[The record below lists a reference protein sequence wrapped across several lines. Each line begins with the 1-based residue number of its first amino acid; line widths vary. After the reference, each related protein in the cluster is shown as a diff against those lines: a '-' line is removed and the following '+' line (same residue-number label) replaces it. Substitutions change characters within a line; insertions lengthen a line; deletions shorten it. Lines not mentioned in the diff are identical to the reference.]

1 MMDTLHCEL
10 RVVGALLKRLLEEIL
25 ESESSQKGS
34 ENKANEFAKLVSELT
49 KNRGGFTISVEKGK
63 IKKCSINNN
72 NSGRAFVENHCYI
85 KIVDEFLGDL
95 HPQQKI
101 EILELW
107 DTYKCLLPHFRRVT
121 DFTFEEKADFAKQ
134 QSKFYKLYVHR
145 YGDEKVT
152 NYIHYLGARHPS
164 EFVEMYGCIGRFSNQ
179 GSEGMYKFTIYRIFR
194 NTS

>member
-72 NSGRAFVENHCYI
+72 NSGRAFVGTCHTITNDAIQPYI
-85 KIVDEFLGDL
+85 DWITL
-95 HPQQKI
+95 
-101 EILELW
+101 
-107 DTYKCLLPHFRRVT
+107 T
-121 DFTFEEKADFAKQ
+121 
-134 QSKFYKLYVHR
+134 
-145 YGDEKVT
+145 
-152 NYIHYLGARHPS
+152 
-164 EFVEMYGCIGRFSNQ
+164 
-179 GSEGMYKFTIYRIFR
+179 
-194 NTS
+194 